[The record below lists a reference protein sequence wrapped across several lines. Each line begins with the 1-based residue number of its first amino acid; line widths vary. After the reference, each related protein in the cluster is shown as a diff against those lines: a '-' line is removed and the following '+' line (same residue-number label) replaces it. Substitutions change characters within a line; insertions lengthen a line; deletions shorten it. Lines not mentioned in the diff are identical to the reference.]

1 MTAIQ
6 IDLWAFITFGA
17 GLLVSFIGA
26 GLAIARH
33 FAASFERAIAA
44 RLALTEESTKAE
56 AERLRQMEKE
66 FYTLKA
72 EIPREYVRRE
82 DYIRGQSV
90 VEAKI
95 DALAL
100 KIENLLLKGTP
111 T

>member
-6 IDLWAFITFGA
+6 IDLWAFITFGVS
-17 GLLVSFIGA
+17 LLVSFIGA
-26 GLAIARH
+26 GLAVARY
-33 FAASFERAIAA
+33 FAAAFERAVAA
-44 RLALTEESTKAE
+44 RLGLIEESAKTE
-56 AERLRQMEKE
+56 AERLRQIEKA
-66 FYTLKA
+66 FYMLKA

-100 KIENLLLKGTP
+100 KIENLMLKGALK
-111 T
+111 

>member
-6 IDLWAFITFGA
+6 IDLWAFITFGV

-26 GLAIARH
+26 GVAVARY
-33 FAASFERAIAA
+33 FAAGFERAVAA
-44 RLALTEESTKAE
+44 RLRLIEKTTRLE
-56 AERLRQMEKE
+56 AERLRQMERE
-66 FYTLKA
+66 IYTLKA

-100 KIENLLLKGTP
+100 KIENLMLKGAMK
-111 T
+111 